1 MQPICSKP
9 SNSLLSQSKESKF
22 LSVIYMTSFLCELML
37 FSLATLLFV
46 KYEDLQVFVLAVL
59 FIETFL
65 LQASA

>member
-9 SNSLLSQSKESKF
+9 SNSFLSQSKESKF
-22 LSVIYMTSFLCELML
+22 LSVIYMTSFLRELML

-65 LQASA
+65 LQAYA

>member
-1 MQPICSKP
+1 MQPICSKR
-9 SNSLLSQSKESKF
+9 SNSFLSQSNKSKF
-22 LSVIYMTSFLCELML
+22 LSVIYMTSFLCDLKL

-46 KYEDLQVFVLAVL
+46 KCEDLHVFVLAVL

>member
-9 SNSLLSQSKESKF
+9 SNSFLSQSKESKF
-22 LSVIYMTSFLCELML
+22 LSVIYMTSFLRELML

>member
-9 SNSLLSQSKESKF
+9 SNSFLSQSKESKF
-22 LSVIYMTSFLCELML
+22 LSVIYMTSFLCEFML

-46 KYEDLQVFVLAVL
+46 KCEDQQVFVLAVL